1 MNLIYEVS
9 SSVIKNTY
17 KVFASLLFDNNFTYG
32 EQIMKRDGEPV
43 LANGAQQTINQFAE
57 CALANTFFRNGA
69 DRRFEP
75 GAARIAITECGWNP
89 FKNGNVDVLKISR
102 LKKILEFIT
111 ANYNDRNKIDN
122 YLNNKSLSEI
132 YAAYKDELSKNKDV
146 ENKKLS
152 AEVFD
157 NEHKYKIIRID
168 SFAQSKKYSDF
179 TNPKSRW
186 CVTYNS
192 SNYRDYTEFGT
203 YAMYFCLRDDINTV
217 KYKIGENCPLD
228 DYGKSMLCVIVD
240 TEGDLVTF
248 TTRWNHKD
256 ANNKPVPADK
266 GVGDKMTVSRIV
278 GVNFNEVFKPYT
290 PEDLQKIKDART
302 DARIIKSYEE
312 LTANNK
318 PSADFDEFISAVVDY
333 FEDKN
338 NDLLNDGADEDD
350 LYPIDTYDDVF
361 NLIDEYEEDTNDLAN
376 DYSFDISRCTAYGDK
391 AIIAS
396 TNGYYKL
403 VTFKAEL
410 TGWCD
415 KILLFNRKSPIY
427 FVKEHGADSYSIR
440 GFKGTINADEL
451 KGKKIINAR
460 LEPGLYDNR
469 NGRYLFIV
477 QLDSGDEHLAEVYE
491 NVFHLSAKFDLPNDY
506 VIKNDLYIESANR
519 FNYPEQ
525 LYGVWKIQRKGS
537 NEFNICSTGSEFR
550 PILEDEFSSFVSGLS
565 NAATDMI
572 LLKKG
577 DDYIV
582 CRLSKDLSEAEYI
595 TDSPVANKPL
605 KLRDGTYIIVNN
617 MTLAGKLNRREDT
630 LYKYD
635 LTVCTKYKIFKLN
648 GIYAT
653 ISMLEHWFEPTWVH
667 PTGYIE
673 APKEVLDNNSGALGI
688 YLKDLSNMEYVI
700 IDTRGNTLY
709 TDTVGRQYSP
719 CTIKV
724 EWDVSYETAAIV
736 KVGYSYEKRV
746 HLEDMFKNIKSEST
760 MLNYAA
766 FLC

>member
-57 CALANTFFRNGA
+57 RALANTFFRNGA

-89 FKNGNVDVLKISR
+89 FKEGDVDVLKISR
-102 LKKILEFIT
+102 LKKVLEFIT

-132 YAAYKDELSKNKDV
+132 YAAYKDELNKNKDV

-157 NEHKYKIIRID
+157 NGHEYKIVRID
-168 SFAQSKKYSDF
+168 SFAEAKKYSEF

-186 CVTYNS
+186 CVTCNS
-192 SNYRDYTEFGT
+192 SNYKDYTEFGT
-203 YAMYFCLRDDINTV
+203 YAMYFCLRDDIKTV

-290 PEDLQKIKDART
+290 PEDIQKIKNAKT
-302 DARIIKSYEE
+302 IKSYEE
-312 LTANNK
+312 LAANNM
-318 PSADFDEFISAVVDY
+318 PSSDFDEYMSAIADY
-333 FEDKN
+333 FDEKNEELIED
-338 NDLLNDGADEDD
+338 GVDEDE
-350 LYPIDTYDDVF
+350 LYSINTYNDIF
-361 NLIDEYEEDTNDLAN
+361 NLIDEYEENTNDLAD
-376 DYSFDISRCTAYGDK
+376 DYSFDISKCRAYGDK

-403 VTFKAEL
+403 VTFKSEL
-410 TGWCD
+410 TDWCD
-415 KILLFNRKSPIY
+415 KILLLNKKSSPVY
-427 FVKEHGADSYSIR
+427 FVQEHGADSYSVR
-440 GFKGTINADEL
+440 GFKGNINIDEL

-460 LEPGLYDNR
+460 AESGLYDTR
-469 NGRYLFIV
+469 VGRYLFIV
-477 QLDSGDEHLAEVYE
+477 QLDSGDEYLAEVYE

-506 VIKNDLYIESANR
+506 EIKNDLYVESTDR
-519 FNYPEQ
+519 SNYPEQ
-525 LYGVWKIQRKGS
+525 LCGVWQIQRKGS
-537 NEFNICSTGSEFR
+537 NEFNLCSTGSEFR
-550 PILEDEFSSFVSGLS
+550 PILKDEFSSFVSGLS
-565 NAATDMI
+565 NAATDMM

-577 DDYIV
+577 NDYIV
-582 CRLSKDLSEAEYI
+582 CRLSKDLSEAEYV

-605 KLRDGTYIIVNN
+605 KLHDGTYIIINN

-653 ISMLEHWFEPTWVH
+653 ESMLTHWFESTWVH

-673 APKEVLDNNSGALGI
+673 APKDVLDNNSGALGI
-688 YLKDLSNMEYVI
+688 YLKDLSNMEYVV
-700 IDTRGNTLY
+700 IDTHGNTLY
-709 TDTVGRQYSP
+709 TDAVGRQYSP

-724 EWDVSYETAAIV
+724 EWDVSYGTVAIV
-736 KVGYSYEKRV
+736 KVGYSYEKHV
-746 HLEDMFKNIKSEST
+746 HLKDMLKNIKNESAI
-760 MLNYAA
+760 LNYAA
-766 FLC
+766 YLC